1 VAIQP
6 TRPGQKPL
14 GALADPRVQAEADRQ
29 DRHRS
34 EELSDTCGEAE
45 EDLEVL
51 KARFEMYFLGIERR
65 EPVREREGMKRRVA
79 KLKGEFVRNTALK
92 FRIQTLH
99 ARFLS
104 YERMWLRAA
113 REKEEGVYRRDLQ
126 RARRHAQSEVVR
138 EEAKAKA
145 RETFSGAKPAE
156 LAGAGAVKP
165 AVPPAAASAPAA
177 VPPAPAAAP
186 PPPPAPAPAATAPA
200 LPTSVSA
207 LQVRELYEALVATK
221 KRCGEDVSRISYEAV
236 ARTVAKQVPELMSKF
251 GARSVEFKVVVKDG
265 KAVLK
270 AIPKV

>member
-14 GALADPRVQAEADRQ
+14 GALADPRAQAEADRQ

-34 EELSDTCGEAE
+34 EELTDTCGEVE

-126 RARRHAQSEVVR
+126 RARRHGKAEAAR
-138 EEAKAKA
+138 AEAKAKA

-156 LAGAGAVKP
+156 LAGAGAATT
-165 AVPPAAASAPAA
+165 AVPPAAAPASAPAA
-177 VPPAPAAAP
+177 AAAPPGPPAVAPPAAAP
-186 PPPPAPAPAATAPA
+186 AVE
-200 LPTSVSA
+200 LPVSVSEV
-207 LQVRELYEALVATK
+207 QVRELYAALVAAK
-221 KRCGEDVSRISYEAV
+221 KRCGEDVSRISYETL

>member
-1 VAIQP
+1 VAILP

-14 GALADPRVQAEADRQ
+14 GALADPRALEEADRQ

-34 EELSDTCGEAE
+34 EAIADACGEVE
-45 EDLEVL
+45 EDLEAL

-65 EPVREREGMKRRVA
+65 EPVREREEMKRRVA

-92 FRIQTLH
+92 FRIQTLN
-99 ARFLS
+99 ARYLS

-126 RARRHAQSEVVR
+126 RARRHAKAEAARQ
-138 EEAKAKA
+138 EAKAKA
-145 RETFSGAKPAE
+145 RETFSGPKPAA
-156 LAGAGAVKP
+156 LAGAAAAKP
-165 AVPPAAASAPAA
+165 AVPPAAVQPATAPGPRSAA
-177 VPPAPAAAP
+177 
-186 PPPPAPAPAATAPA
+186 PAPAPALATG
-200 LPTSVSA
+200 VSEA
-207 LQVRELYEALVATK
+207 QVRELHDAYVAAK

-236 ARTVAKQVPELMSKF
+236 ARTVAKQGPELMAKF